1 MNKDKIKNLIA
12 QLKSEAATMVDI
24 HYLELVNNQIIG
36 LELIL
41 NMPEKI

>member
-1 MNKDKIKNLIA
+1 MNKDKINNLIA
-12 QLKSEAATMVDI
+12 KLKAEAATMADMR
-24 HYLELVNNQIIG
+24 YLELINNQIIG